1 RSRLR
6 SCPALFLVAAALSP
20 ALESQ
25 TAHTLAYTPGKSITL
40 SLPSG
45 FDINVAA
52 TGLRRIRFFAQAPDG
67 RIFATGMHDLS
78 DNTNGTIYI
87 LDGWNPQTH
96 TFTNVIHYL
105 DHLRNPNNLAFY
117 TDPKT
122 HQSWIYLPLT
132 DRLVRYKYNP
142 GDTHPTTPPEVLT
155 RFPDYGLNYKYGG
168 WHLTRTVAIASLHG
182 RTRIYITTGSSCN
195 YCKEREA
202 VRAAL
207 VVMNP
212 DGSHEQIVAHGLRN
226 AVDLRFLPDLDG
238 GALFATNM
246 GDDHLGD
253 QLPDD
258 TFFELDS
265 DTHPGPI
272 AQVSAPNYGWPACYF
287 AHGQP
292 TLDHTPLPDLPSA
305 DDARTNLAERS
316 RAAAAERNAAVDSV
330 YGAQQ
335 GVAAAGTNL
344 AAQVHDAVGPNLGPV
359 PAPLTTCKDVPRAYA
374 TFTAHGSPLG
384 FAYFAAGKNSLLR
397 DSFLVALHGASH
409 PHIGTGY
416 RIVRFTAADRTPQ
429 PFLTGFLTSAGG
441 KTVVH
446 GRPCGI
452 LRIGP
457 DTFLVSDDFL
467 GIIYYIHPKS

>member
-1 RSRLR
+1 MFGPRFLS
-6 SCPALFLVAAALSP
+6 ALVLLAASALS
-20 ALESQ
+20 AQ
-25 TAHTLAYTPGKSITL
+25 TPHTLAYAPGKSITL

-45 FDINVAA
+45 FEINVAA
-52 TGLRRIRFFAQAPDG
+52 TGLRRIRFFAQSPDG

-78 DNTNGTIYI
+78 DNTDGTVYI
-87 LDGWNPQTH
+87 LDGWNAQTR
-96 TFTNVIHYL
+96 TFTHVIHYL

-117 TDPKT
+117 TDPQT
-122 HQSWIYLPLT
+122 HQAWIYLPLT
-132 DRLVRYKYNP
+132 DRLVRYRYNT
-142 GDTHPTTPPEVLT
+142 GDTQPTSAPEILT

-168 WHLTRTVAIASLHG
+168 WHLTRTVAVATLHG
-182 RTRIYITTGSSCN
+182 HTRIYVTTGSSCN

-207 VVMNP
+207 VVMDP
-212 DGSHEQIVAHGLRN
+212 DGTHEQILAHGLRN
-226 AVDLRFLPDLDG
+226 AVDLRYLPDLDG

-253 QLPDD
+253 QLPDE

-265 DTHPGPI
+265 NNRPGPI
-272 AQVSAPNYGWPACYF
+272 AHTPAPNYGWPTCYF

-305 DDARTNLAERS
+305 DDARTNLAERT
-316 RAAAAERNAAVDSV
+316 RAAAVERKAAADSV
-330 YGAQQ
+330 YGNQQ

-344 AAQVHDAVGPNLGPV
+344 AAQIQAQVGPDLGPV
-359 PAPLTTCKDVPRAYA
+359 PAPLTSCTNVPAAYT

-384 FAYFAAGKNSLLR
+384 FTYFAAAKNKLLP
-397 DSFLVALHGASH
+397 DTFLVALHGASH

-416 RIVRFTAADRTPQ
+416 RIVRFTAGERTPQ
-429 PFLTGFLTSAGG
+429 PFITGFLTTAGG
-441 KTVVH
+441 KAIVH

-452 LRIGP
+452 LRTGP

-467 GIIYYIHPKS
+467 GLIYYVHPKL